1 MLEQPL
7 NSRNLKR
14 LTEEWKSKVA
24 KTTMGSAT
32 ELKINNDGLF
42 KNNLSEIHKS
52 SVGIYSWDV
61 RNDNLLIDNASSKLI
76 WFYLLFFLRSIFKM
90 KV

>member
-24 KTTMGSAT
+24 NTTMGSVT

-76 WFYLLFFLRSIFKM
+76 WFCLLFFLRSIFKM